1 MTSGHSQ
8 SDTQVTPDISGKSEW
23 DGGAA
28 LFFIDVK
35 VGKLFLEVLNFGQIV
50 DHNIQI
56 LGVIVGVTLVVI
68 LRRIKRAE
76 RDDLRGNRLRKNL
89 GAI

>member
-1 MTSGHSQ
+1 
-8 SDTQVTPDISGKSEW
+8 
-23 DGGAA
+23 
-28 LFFIDVK
+28 
-35 VGKLFLEVLNFGQIV
+35 LFLEVLNFGQIV

-76 RDDLRGNRLRKNL
+76 RDDLRGNRLRKTLARFN
-89 GAI
+89 